1 MHQSEE
7 ELQKLENNYRGRLEK
22 KMLKA
27 MIRSLEKVKGKMR
40 SGEVQKPRH
49 KKLKFSGKPQE
60 SHNWSINSTNQNV
73 PHGHSVCGAATMH
86 LIWSEIPR
94 AYRHFTF
101 CDRHDDHRIREQLM
115 GLTNPTYLGEL
126 I

>member
-40 SGEVQKPRH
+40 SGEV
-49 KKLKFSGKPQE
+49 
-60 SHNWSINSTNQNV
+60 
-73 PHGHSVCGAATMH
+73 
-86 LIWSEIPR
+86 
-94 AYRHFTF
+94 
-101 CDRHDDHRIREQLM
+101 
-115 GLTNPTYLGEL
+115 
-126 I
+126 